1 MAIKDVRR
9 NQGFLPRLIGTVWD
23 HGQEHLFEDPC
34 GRTWAREVKCFEE
47 LPKIYQEFMDS
58 LLSQGREPFPYAVV
72 MPTFKGGYRHPQR
85 ERLVFKLGSDIHVME
100 DSEGGLGATRYPI
113 ENVDFVER
121 GSILL
126 HAWITIRGEDAK
138 GEVRSTTLRFN
149 SVTDHIMAPF
159 IEAMRAPTTAGS
171 SADLKTERSR
181 LDFLGRT
188 YLKFRSY
195 GQSSVRPGAR
205 VMTIVFQREI
215 RSEVARLLKFSLTRL
230 QSPTHLGILTDSEL
244 ILLRDDDT
252 QRWLKGPPHGA
263 IWLYV
268 PRRQIVDASLSSGSK
283 SIQTLS
289 IALRGGSR
297 IEAPFEA
304 SQGSNLEQMVEAIRS

>member
-1 MAIKDVRR
+1 
-9 NQGFLPRLIGTVWD
+9 
-23 HGQEHLFEDPC
+23 
-34 GRTWAREVKCFEE
+34 
-47 LPKIYQEFMDS
+47 
-58 LLSQGREPFPYAVV
+58 
-72 MPTFKGGYRHPQR
+72 
-85 ERLVFKLGSDIHVME
+85 
-100 DSEGGLGATRYPI
+100 
-113 ENVDFVER
+113 
-121 GSILL
+121 
-126 HAWITIRGEDAK
+126 
-138 GEVRSTTLRFN
+138 
-149 SVTDHIMAPF
+149 
-159 IEAMRAPTTAGS
+159 
-171 SADLKTERSR
+171 
-181 LDFLGRT
+181 
-188 YLKFRSY
+188 
-195 GQSSVRPGAR
+195 
-205 VMTIVFQREI
+205 MTIVFQREI